1 MQEKNLEI
9 KLKKKQKTSLQS
21 TMNYKMINSKKF
33 YSI

>member
-9 KLKKKQKTSLQS
+9 KLKKKKTSLQS

-33 YSI
+33 YNI